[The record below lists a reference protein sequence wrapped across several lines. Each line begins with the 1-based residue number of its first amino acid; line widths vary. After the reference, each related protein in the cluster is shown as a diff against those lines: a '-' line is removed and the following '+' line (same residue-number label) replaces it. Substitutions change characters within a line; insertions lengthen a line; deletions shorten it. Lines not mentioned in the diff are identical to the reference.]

1 MEILVILILILIN
14 GVFSMSE
21 ISLVS
26 ARKNRLNFS
35 AQKGNRGAKIA
46 LELASTPSK
55 LLSTV
60 QIGITLIGLLTG
72 IYSGEKITQDM
83 ELRLLNIPLLAPY
96 AETLSVV
103 IVLII
108 ITFFSLVLGELVPKR
123 IGLTYPE
130 TIAKTMA
137 MPMKIIS
144 IIMLPF
150 IFLLTFTTDLFMK
163 VFRIKPSGDSK
174 VTEEEIKAIIAEG
187 MEHGSVQE
195 IEQDIVNRV
204 FSVGDR
210 SVSSLMTSR
219 KKMTAL
225 DLADTREEVKRIV
238 LEDMHNFYPVYDSD
252 KQDIVGIV
260 SLKKLFAALEMED
273 FNLGNI
279 LSEPSYISESA
290 SAYKALEQFKE
301 TNIHYA
307 LVIDEY
313 GSTQGI
319 ITMSDILEAL
329 VGDISEFYG
338 EEFSIQK
345 RDDHSWLIDGHY
357 PLPDFLT
364 QFGMEEFIKDYE
376 ANTVAGLIIHELGRL
391 PKQSEKVTWENF
403 EFEVIDM
410 DGPKID
416 KVIITRKHKGKGKG

>member
-14 GVFSMSE
+14 GIFSMSE
-21 ISLVS
+21 IALVS

-46 LELASTPSK
+46 LQLASNPSK

-60 QIGITLIGLLTG
+60 QIGITLVGLLTG
-72 IYSGEKITQDM
+72 IYSGKKITQDM
-83 ELRLLNIPLLAPY
+83 ADRLLNIPALAPY
-96 AETLSVV
+96 ADTLSVV

-123 IGLTYPE
+123 LGLTYPE
-130 TIAKTMA
+130 AIAKTMA
-137 MPMKIIS
+137 VPMKIIA
-144 IIMLPF
+144 IIMAPF
-150 IFLLTFTTDLFMK
+150 IFLLTMTTELFLK
-163 VFRIKPSGDSK
+163 VFKIKPSSDSK
-174 VTEEEIKAIIAEG
+174 VTEEEIKAIIQEG
-187 MEHGSVQE
+187 MEHGEVQE

-225 DLADTREEVKRIV
+225 DLTDKKEEVMRIV
-238 LEDMHNFYPVYDSD
+238 MEDMHNFYPVYDSD
-252 KQDIVGIV
+252 KQDIVGII
-260 SLKKLFAALEMED
+260 SLKKLFTEIDKEQ
-273 FNLGNI
+273 FNLVEI
-279 LSEPSYISESA
+279 ISEPSYISEGA
-290 SAYKALEQFKE
+290 SAYQALQQFKE
-301 TNIHYA
+301 TNIHYS

-329 VGDISEFYG
+329 VGGISEFYA
-338 EEFSIQK
+338 EEFSLQK
-345 RDDHSWLIDGHY
+345 RDENSWLIDGHY
-357 PLPDFLT
+357 PLPDFLS

-391 PKQSEKVTWENF
+391 PKQTEKVRWENF

-410 DGPKID
+410 DGPKVD
-416 KVIITRKHKGKGKG
+416 KVMITRKSKK

>member
-14 GVFSMSE
+14 GIFSMSE
-21 ISLVS
+21 IALVS

-46 LELASTPSK
+46 LELASNPSK

-60 QIGITLIGLLTG
+60 QIGITLVGLLTG
-72 IYSGEKITQDM
+72 IYSGKKITEDM
-83 ELRLLNIPLLAPY
+83 AVRLMNIPALAPY

-130 TIAKTMA
+130 GIAKAMA
-137 MPMKIIS
+137 VPMKIIAV
-144 IIMLPF
+144 IMAPF
-150 IFLLTFTTDLFMK
+150 IFLLTMTTELFLK
-163 VFRIKPSGDSK
+163 VFKIKPSGDSK
-174 VTEEEIKAIIAEG
+174 VTEEEIKAIIQEG
-187 MEHGSVQE
+187 MEHGEVQE

-219 KKMTAL
+219 KKMTSL
-225 DLADTREEVKRIV
+225 DLTDAREEVKRIV
-238 LEDMHNFYPVYDSD
+238 MEDMHNFYPVYDSD
-252 KQDIVGIV
+252 KQDIVGII
-260 SLKKLFAALEMED
+260 SLKKLFAEIDKEQ
-273 FNLGNI
+273 FNLGENI
-279 LSEPSYISESA
+279 SEPSYISEGA
-290 SAYKALEQFKE
+290 SAYQALEQFKE
-301 TNIHYA
+301 TNIHYS

-329 VGDISEFYG
+329 VGDISEFYS
-338 EEFSIQK
+338 EEFNLTK
-345 RDDHSWLIDGHY
+345 RDDNSWLIDGHY
-357 PLPDFLT
+357 PLPDFLS
-364 QFGMEEFIKDYE
+364 QFGMEEFLKDYE

-391 PKQSEKVTWENF
+391 PKQAEKVKWENF

-416 KVIITRKHKGKGKG
+416 KVMITRKTKK

>member
-21 ISLVS
+21 IALVS
-26 ARKNRLNFS
+26 ARRNRLNYS
-35 AQKGNRGAKIA
+35 AQQGNRGAKIA
-46 LELASTPSK
+46 LQLQNSPSK

-60 QIGITLIGLLTG
+60 QSGITLIGLLTG

-83 ELRLLNIPLLAPY
+83 EENIRGISILAPY
-96 AETLSVV
+96 AETLAV
-103 IVLII
+103 IVVLII

-123 IGLTYPE
+123 LGLTYPE
-130 TIAKTMA
+130 GIAKMMA
-137 MPMKIIS
+137 MPMKIIA

-150 IFLLTFTTDLFMK
+150 IWLLTMTTELFIK
-163 VFRIKPSGDSK
+163 VFKIKPSSDSK
-174 VTEEEIKAIIAEG
+174 VTEEEIKAIVKEG

-225 DLADTREEVKRIV
+225 DLKDSKEEVKKLV
-238 LEDMHNFYPVYDSD
+238 SEDLHNFYPVYDSD

-260 SLKKLFAALEMED
+260 SLKKLFAEIESED
-273 FNLGNI
+273 FQLTHI
-279 LSEPSYISESA
+279 LAEPSYISENA
-290 SAYKALEQFKE
+290 SAYRALEQFKE

-319 ITMSDILEAL
+319 LTMSDILEAL
-329 VGDISEFYG
+329 VGDISEFYS
-338 EEFSIQK
+338 EEFLFEK
-345 RDDHSWLIDGHY
+345 RDDHSWLVDGHF
-357 PLPDFLT
+357 PLPDFLARFEM
-364 QFGMEEFIKDYE
+364 QEFIKDYE
-376 ANTVAGLIIHELGRL
+376 ANTVGGLIIHKLGRL
-391 PKQSEKVTWENF
+391 PKQSEKIKWEHF
-403 EFEVIDM
+403 EFEIIDM

-416 KVIITRKHKGKGKG
+416 KILVTRKKS

>member
-21 ISLVS
+21 IALVS
-26 ARKNRLNFS
+26 ARRNRLNFS
-35 AQKGNRGAKIA
+35 AQKGNKGARIA
-46 LELASTPSK
+46 LQLQASPSK

-83 ELRLLNIPLLAPY
+83 EENIRKISFLEPY
-96 AETLSVV
+96 ADTLGV
-103 IVLII
+103 IVVLII

-123 IGLTYPE
+123 LGLTYPE
-130 TIAKTMA
+130 GIAKMMA
-137 MPMKIIS
+137 LPMKIIA
-144 IIMLPF
+144 IIMAPF
-150 IFLLTFTTDLFMK
+150 IWLLTVTTDLFMK
-163 VFRIKPSGDSK
+163 VFKIKPSADGK
-174 VTEEEIKAIIAEG
+174 VTEEEIKAIVREG
-187 MEHGSVQE
+187 MEHGEVQE

-204 FSVGDR
+204 FSMGDR
-210 SVSSLMTSR
+210 SVSSLMTAR

-225 DLADTREEVKRIV
+225 DLTDDIAEVKRIV

-260 SLKKLFAALEMED
+260 SLKKLFAEIEKED
-273 FNLGNI
+273 FNIASLF
-279 LSEPSYISESA
+279 SEPSYISEGA
-290 SAYKALEQFKE
+290 SAYQALEQFKE

-338 EEFSIQK
+338 EEFVFQK
-345 RDDHSWLIDGHY
+345 RDDNSWLIDGYY
-357 PLPDFLT
+357 PLPDFFA
-364 QFGMEEFIKDYE
+364 QFEMEEFIKDYE
-376 ANTVAGLIIHELGRL
+376 VNTVGGLIIHELGRL
-391 PKQSEKVTWENF
+391 PKSGEKVRWENF
-403 EFEVIDM
+403 EFEIIDM

-416 KVIITRKHKGKGKG
+416 KVLIKRLKT